1 MASMGDIKDSLKPV
15 KIVDFET
22 VQMEGREQDIMS
34 LENSPGWKG
43 VVKELQSQVAS
54 IEADIFDIN
63 NGLTNDQRKEKIIER
78 FYLVKLIGLPKEKRE
93 LFLLRKE
100 ENILSEE
107 I

>member
-1 MASMGDIKDSLKPV
+1 MGDIKDSLTPV
-15 KIVDFET
+15 ETVDFET

-34 LENSPGWKG
+34 LDNTPGWKG
-43 VVKELQSQVAS
+43 VVKELEGQVDSLESQ
-54 IEADIFDIN
+54 IFDIN
-63 NGLTNDQRKEKIIER
+63 NELTNEQRKEKIIER
-78 FYLVKLIGLPKEKRE
+78 FYLVKLIDLPKEKRE